1 MTTTPAEEPVPAEG
15 QSSTPPRRPRLLREL
30 LRPRLRRVDL
40 GVAAL
45 LGVLGF
51 ALVIQVRST
60 QTDGVLVTARQGDLV
75 QILDE
80 LSNRSDRLR
89 QEMNSLT
96 AAQQRLSS
104 GSGVDEAALA
114 EARSR
119 TVVLGILA
127 GTVPATGPGVAIRIT
142 DPKTQVSASLL
153 LDALEELR
161 DAGAEAVQ
169 LEGTGQAGRL
179 VAVRV
184 VASSFLVDTRSGIAV
199 DGVDLVAPYRFVVV
213 GDPGTLAGA
222 MAIPGGIEDAVRQQG
237 GTTVVTR
244 PGKVIVAALRV
255 LDRPRYAR
263 PDGG

>member
-1 MTTTPAEEPVPAEG
+1 MTAPRPADD
-15 QSSTPPRRPRLLREL
+15 QSSAAAPGPRALRGL

-40 GVAAL
+40 GVGVL
-45 LGVLGF
+45 LAVLGF
-51 ALVIQVRST
+51 ALVVQVRST
-60 QTDGVLVTARQGDLV
+60 QADGLLASARQGDLV

-89 QEMNSLT
+89 QEVSSLT
-96 AAQQRLSS
+96 VAQQRLSS
-104 GSGVDEAALA
+104 GSGADQAALA

-119 TVVLGILA
+119 TSLLGVLA
-127 GTVPATGPGVAIRIT
+127 GTVPASGPGVVVRIT

-153 LDALEELR
+153 LNALEELR

-169 LEGTGQAGRL
+169 IEGTGASGRS
-179 VAVRV
+179 VQVRV

-199 DGVDLVAPYRFVVV
+199 DGVDLTAPYRFVVV
-213 GDPGTLAGA
+213 GEPGTLAGA

-237 GTTVVTR
+237 GSAVVSR
-244 PGKVIVAALRV
+244 PDKVVVGALRV
-255 LDRPRYAR
+255 LDKPRYAR

>member
-1 MTTTPAEEPVPAEG
+1 MTAPKAPEG
-15 QSSTPPRRPRLLREL
+15 QSAAAPRGPRALRGL

-40 GVAAL
+40 GVAVL
-45 LGVLGF
+45 LAVLGF
-51 ALVIQVRST
+51 ALVVQVRST
-60 QTDGVLVTARQGDLV
+60 QTDGLLASARQGDLV

-89 QEMNSLT
+89 QEASSLT
-96 AAQQRLSS
+96 VTQQRLSS
-104 GSGVDEAALA
+104 GSGAAEAALA

-119 TVVLGILA
+119 TALLGVLA
-127 GTVPATGPGVAIRIT
+127 GTVPASGPGVVVRIS

-161 DAGAEAVQ
+161 DAGGEALQ
-169 LEGTGQAGRL
+169 IEGTGATGR
-179 VAVRV
+179 VVQIRV

-237 GTTVVTR
+237 GTTVVSQ
-244 PGKVIVAALRV
+244 PAKVVVSALRV
-255 LDRPRYAR
+255 LDAPRYAH